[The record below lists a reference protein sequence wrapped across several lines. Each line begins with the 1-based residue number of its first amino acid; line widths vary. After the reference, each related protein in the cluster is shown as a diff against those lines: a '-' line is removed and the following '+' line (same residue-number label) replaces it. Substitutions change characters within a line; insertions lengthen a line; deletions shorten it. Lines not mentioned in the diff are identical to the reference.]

1 MRKTTNPFSLL
12 HPGPSFTK
20 QRLLWVLRHAAGRP
34 TRWHQQLRRRRPEQ
48 FRPLTQGERNLHRL
62 RHLADELAGLLAPF
76 RLTRPRGHE
85 PLRGLLHDA
94 ESCPAL
100 VAQVRALQA
109 AADAM
114 LLLYPEYDRQVEG
127 WRREWD
133 GASPERRR
141 HISDVEKGHAIS
153 ATLRA
158 FNMLT
163 EEAKSDIAYI
173 TQMKPDAFA
182 PLPTSC
188 LSNVSQPNQPAGPT
202 PYS

>member
-20 QRLLWVLRHAAGRP
+20 QRLLWVLRHAAGRAG
-34 TRWHQQLRRRRPEQ
+34 RWHQQLRRRRPEQ
-48 FRPLTQGERNLHRL
+48 FRPLTQGERNLQRL

-85 PLRGLLHDA
+85 PLRELLHDA
-94 ESCPAL
+94 ESRPAL
-100 VAQVRALQA
+100 VAQVRTLQA
-109 AADAM
+109 ATDAM
-114 LLLYPEYDRQVEG
+114 SLLSPEYERQVEG

-133 GASPERRR
+133 CASPERRR
-141 HISDVEKGHAIS
+141 YISEVEKGQPIA
-153 ATLRA
+153 AMLRA
-158 FNMLT
+158 FVMLT

-173 TQMKPDAFA
+173 TQMKPDAFT
-182 PLPTSC
+182 PLPTAC
-188 LSNVSQPNQPAGPT
+188 PDNVSQSNQPAGPT